1 MKLTIDTEARTL
13 ACEDA
18 DGTSQHPLYS
28 REAFSELSRVWIQ
41 VGWALK
47 HIYSFTWM
55 GRPIIQLPEDMVRA
69 QEVIYRV
76 KPDVIV
82 ETGVAHGGSL
92 IFYASLFKMM
102 GNGGR
107 VIGVDIEV
115 RPHNR
120 AAIEAHELSPSI
132 SLVEGSSIDPAI
144 VDRVR
149 SMIKPGEKVLVLLD
163 SNHTKSHVAAELE
176 AYAPMVTAGSY
187 IVATDGLMQYLDNV
201 PRGKPEWKDDNPTAA
216 AREFAARHG
225 EFELQEP
232 PPFVFNEG
240 EVREH
245 ITHWPGAWLMRR
257 A

>member
-1 MKLTIDTEARTL
+1 MKLTIDTEARTV

-18 DGTSQHPLYS
+18 DGARELPLYS
-28 REAFSELSRVWIQ
+28 REAFSALSRVWIQ

-55 GRPIIQLPEDMVRA
+55 GRPI
-69 QEVIYRV
+69 
-76 KPDVIV
+76 
-82 ETGVAHGGSL
+82 TGVAHGGSL

-107 VIGVDIEV
+107 IIGVDIEV

-120 AAIEAHELSPSI
+120 AAIEAHELSSSI
-132 SLVEGSSIDPAI
+132 TLVEGSSIDPAI
-144 VDRVR
+144 VEQVR
-149 SMIKPGEKVLVLLD
+149 ALVKPGEKVLVFLD
-163 SNHTKSHVAAELE
+163 SNHTKAHVAGELE

-187 IVATDGLMQYLDNV
+187 IVATDGLMEFLSDV
-201 PRGKPEWKDDNPTAA
+201 PRGKPEWKDDNPSAA
-216 AREFAARHG
+216 AREFAARHP
-225 EFELQEP
+225 EFALEEP

-245 ITHWPGAWLMRR
+245 VTHWPAAWLLRR
-257 A
+257 P